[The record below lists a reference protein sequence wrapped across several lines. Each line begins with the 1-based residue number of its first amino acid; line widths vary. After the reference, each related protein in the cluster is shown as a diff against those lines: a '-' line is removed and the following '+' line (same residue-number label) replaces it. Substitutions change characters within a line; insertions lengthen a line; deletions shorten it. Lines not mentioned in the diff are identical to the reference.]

1 MAATNDYVRRHGNRG
16 WADTT
21 LCATGEPCSMCM
33 SAMAWAN
40 LRRVVWGSSIDE
52 IRCTG
57 IGQIALSAREVAAS
71 ASSVYPPGPVARRS
85 AVGLHGPP
93 VPRGP
98 TAVSEGLE
106 HVLGQR
112 ALWVRDSGRRGRGSC
127 PPRAHA
133 GAGNLTRAWPMAGP
147 VVTPTGFGDHH
158 GVRHRR
164 SSVAFRP
171 ALLLR
176 RGRGG

>member
-1 MAATNDYVRRHGNRG
+1 MNDYVRRHGNRG

-71 ASSVYPPGPVARRS
+71 ASSVYPPDLLLG
-85 AVGLHGPP
+85 G
-93 VPRGP
+93 
-98 TAVSEGLE
+98 
-106 HVLGQR
+106 VLSDCSDRLFREAQRLCRR
-112 ALWVRDSGRRGRGSC
+112 ALSTSLVKEPCG
-127 PPRAHA
+127 
-133 GAGNLTRAWPMAGP
+133 
-147 VVTPTGFGDHH
+147 
-158 GVRHRR
+158 
-164 SSVAFRP
+164 
-171 ALLLR
+171 
-176 RGRGG
+176 